1 VLVVPLF
8 LERGALLCCP
18 FPLPLPLLPIVDV
31 APLLLLVVDT
41 LVVVV
46 VVVVN
51 IIVVVV
57 DALKISRRILLI
69 ERGRDKVKTSL
80 LFQNKGPSS
89 LSFSLTVLFRV
100 SFIFLN
106 PIIICTQ
113 KTLLLLPY

>member
-57 DALKISRRILLI
+57 VDALKISRRILLI
-69 ERGRDKVKTSL
+69 ERGRDKVKKTSL

-100 SFIFLN
+100 SFIF
-106 PIIICTQ
+106 
-113 KTLLLLPY
+113 